1 MTTADGDQY
10 QTPEG
15 WDDPLLKAKS
25 HMAAVEGSEELAKAK
40 GMGQAVRQG
49 QQHSV
54 QLAIAYAL
62 VDIAE
67 SLRATG
73 WGARQRSERMRR
85 SRISGE
91 ATDE

>member
-1 MTTADGDQY
+1 MMSETTKES
-10 QTPEG
+10 TPLG
-15 WDDPLLKAKS
+15 WDDPLRTAK
-25 HMAAVEGSEELAKAK
+25 HYMAAVEEGVGLDDVPEERRWAGHCRMA
-40 GMGQAVRQG
+40 QIA
-49 QQHSV
+49 S
-54 QLAIAYAL
+54 AYAL
-62 VDIAE
+62 IDIAE